1 MASNSSK
8 NSDYGVT
15 WGPGVSSSGKSSGG
29 GGGSSGSSKSS
40 GSGSGGGG
48 SSGSNGYAYVDKY
61 GYSHV
66 VKDYDTA
73 KNYASDGNVYN
84 YSGSHKGGYAYD
96 ADNHRVPLD
105 LPGSKPYGNDLKNEI
120 GYNYVPKA
128 GSLGSMFTGTLG
140 GIASAPSLTPLL
152 GTNNAQANNATTNNS
167 LAPLATLAPIGGN
180 AATGNAANKEPWE
193 ISLENF
199 KTDSASGYKEIERAQ
214 QVYNQKMASGDYTG
228 AQAAHHWANQIRDA
242 MGIGASYDRTT
253 GALLN
258 SNTPNL
264 YTDVLNGQD
273 AINDRNQNVYNTTM
287 EWLNTWKE
295 EQEKLANALPTYSPP
310 EREEFRFTTPPI
322 NISSSGDD
330 IHIPTIAARQQWEN
344 EQNAIQD
351 RYAQQYGV
359 NYNRAQDVYNTQLD
373 WLKAGM
379 SETQRQEDA
388 VREAERYQE
397 EQAIAQEQ
405 EKYNRYWEM
414 VKAGVA
420 SEEAYAYLGI
430 TPGTKTW
437 QQIESERQAD
447 LAALKATLGG
457 SGGGGSSS
465 GSGYY
470 DNTQGERQ
478 NIMTGTLLE
487 LADNQYKLN
496 LQSGGNAGQYPL
508 YYALNTLLFNSGWA
522 KDIASTGADAKKAAD
537 FLINKYTK
545 KSPEEYFATDNKAR
559 GSSVEA
565 AYRQLLSQGERDA
578 WGSTAVQT
586 ASDGSFLKN
595 FLR

>member
-15 WGPGVSSSGKSSGG
+15 WGPGVSSPSN
-29 GGGSSGSSKSS
+29 
-40 GSGSGGGG
+40 SGSGGGG
-48 SSGSNGYAYVDKY
+48 SSNKSGSASSGSGSGSGGSSGSGYAYVDKY

-96 ADNHRVPLD
+96 ADNYRVPLD

-128 GSLGSMFTGTLG
+128 GSLGSMFTGKLG

-242 MGIGASYDRTT
+242 MGVGALYDRTT

-264 YTDVLNGQD
+264 YTDVLSGQNV
-273 AINDRNQNVYNTTM
+273 INDRNQNIYDTTM

-295 EQEKLANALPTYSPP
+295 EQEKLADALPTYNPP
-310 EREEFRFTTPPI
+310 EREEFRFTTPPV

-330 IHIPTIAARQQWEN
+330 IHIPTLAARQQWEN

-379 SETQRQEDA
+379 AETQRQEDA
-388 VREAERYQE
+388 TREAARYQE
-397 EQAIAQEQ
+397 EQAIAQEEQ
-405 EKYNRYWEM
+405 RWNRAWAMLE
-414 VKAGVA
+414 AGVPTA
-420 SEEAYAYLGI
+420 EVYATLGVE
-430 TPGTKTW
+430 PGTKTFE
-437 QQIESERQAD
+437 QIMSEK
-447 LAALKATLGG
+447 AAELNARKVALSGSSGG
-457 SGGGGSSS
+457 GGGGSSQDPP
-465 GSGYY
+465 YY
-470 DNTQGERQ
+470 LDTQGERA
-478 NIMTGTLLE
+478 NVMTGGLLE
-487 LADNQYKLN
+487 RADAQYELN
-496 LQSGGNAGQYPL
+496 RQRGGNAEQYPL
-508 YYALNTLLFNSGWA
+508 YYTLNTLFNNSDWRKA
-522 KDIASTGADAKKAAD
+522 ITSSGADVKTVAD
-537 FLINKYTK
+537 YLITKYARM
-545 KSPEEYFATDNKAR
+545 SPEEYFQTGKAA
-559 GSSVEA
+559 GTSVAA
-565 AYRQLLSQGERDA
+565 AYKQLLNQSERD
-578 WGSTAVQT
+578 
-586 ASDGSFLKN
+586 N
-595 FLR
+595 Y

>member
-15 WGPGVSSSGKSSGG
+15 WGPGVSSPSN
-29 GGGSSGSSKSS
+29 
-40 GSGSGGGG
+40 SGSGGGG
-48 SSGSNGYAYVDKY
+48 SSNQSGSASSGSGSGSGGSSGSGYAYVDKY

-96 ADNHRVPLD
+96 ADNYRVPLD

-128 GSLGSMFTGTLG
+128 GSLGSMFTGKLG

-242 MGIGASYDRTT
+242 MGVGALYDRTT

-264 YTDVLNGQD
+264 YTDVLSGQNV
-273 AINDRNQNVYNTTM
+273 INDRNQNIYDTTM

-295 EQEKLANALPTYSPP
+295 EQEKLADALPTYNPP
-310 EREEFRFTTPPI
+310 EREEFRFTTPPV

-330 IHIPTIAARQQWEN
+330 IHIPTLAARQQWEN

-379 SETQRQEDA
+379 AETQRQEDA
-388 VREAERYQE
+388 TREAARYQE
-397 EQAIAQEQ
+397 EQAIAQEEQ
-405 EKYNRYWEM
+405 RWNRAWAMLE
-414 VKAGVA
+414 AGVPTA
-420 SEEAYAYLGI
+420 EVYATLGVE
-430 TPGTKTW
+430 PGTKTFE
-437 QQIESERQAD
+437 QIMSEK
-447 LAALKATLGG
+447 AAELNARKVALSGSSGG
-457 SGGGGSSS
+457 GGGGSSQDPP
-465 GSGYY
+465 YY
-470 DNTQGERQ
+470 LDTQGERA
-478 NIMTGTLLE
+478 NVMTGGLLE
-487 LADNQYKLN
+487 RADAQYELN
-496 LQSGGNAGQYPL
+496 RQRGGNAEQYPL
-508 YYALNTLLFNSGWA
+508 YYTLNTLFNNSDWRKA
-522 KDIASTGADAKKAAD
+522 ITSSGADVKTVAD
-537 FLINKYTK
+537 YLITKYARM
-545 KSPEEYFATDNKAR
+545 SPEEYFQTGKAA
-559 GSSVEA
+559 GTSVAA
-565 AYRQLLSQGERDA
+565 AYKQLLNQSERD
-578 WGSTAVQT
+578 
-586 ASDGSFLKN
+586 N
-595 FLR
+595 Y

>member
-15 WGPGVSSSGKSSGG
+15 WGPGVSSPSN
-29 GGGSSGSSKSS
+29 
-40 GSGSGGGG
+40 SGSGGGG
-48 SSGSNGYAYVDKY
+48 SSNKSGSASSGSGSGGSSGSGYAYVDKY
-61 GYSHV
+61 GHSHV
-66 VKDYDTA
+66 VKDYNTA
-73 KNYASDGNVYN
+73 KDYSADGNVYN

-96 ADNHRVPLD
+96 ADNYRVPLD

-199 KTDSASGYKEIERAQ
+199 KTDSAAGYKEIERAQ

-242 MGIGASYDRTT
+242 MGVGALYDRSTGAS
-253 GALLN
+253 LN

-264 YTDVLNGQD
+264 YTDVLNGQE
-273 AINDRNQNVYNTTM
+273 AINDRNQNVYSTTM
-287 EWLNTWKE
+287 EWLNTWKDQ
-295 EQEKLANALPTYSPP
+295 QEKLADALPTYNPP
-310 EREEFRFTTPPI
+310 EREEFRFTTPPV

-330 IHIPTIAARQQWEN
+330 IHIPTLAARQQWEN

-379 SETQRQEDA
+379 AETQRQEDA
-388 VREAERYQE
+388 TREAARYQE
-397 EQAIAQEQ
+397 EQAIAQEEQ
-405 EKYNRYWEM
+405 RWNRAWAMLE
-414 VKAGVA
+414 AGVPTA
-420 SEEAYAYLGI
+420 EVYATLGVE
-430 TPGTKTW
+430 PGTKTFE
-437 QQIESERQAD
+437 QIMAEK
-447 LAALKATLGG
+447 AAELDARKVALSR
-457 SGGGGSSS
+457 SGGGGG
-465 GSGYY
+465 GSGYSDSPY
-470 DNTQGERQ
+470 YTETQGERA
-478 NIMTGTLLE
+478 NVMTGGLLE
-487 LADNQYKLN
+487 RADAQYELN
-496 LQSGGNAGQYPL
+496 RQREGNAGNYPL
-508 YYALNTLLFNSGWA
+508 YYTLNTLFNNSDWRKA
-522 KDIASTGADAKKAAD
+522 ITSSGADVKTVADYLVTKYAGTTPEQYFQTGKAAG
-537 FLINKYTK
+537 T
-545 KSPEEYFATDNKAR
+545 
-559 GSSVEA
+559 SVAA
-565 AYRQLLSQGERDA
+565 AYKQLLNQSERD
-578 WGSTAVQT
+578 SY
-586 ASDGSFLKN
+586 
-595 FLR
+595 

>member
-193 ISLENF
+193 ISLDNF
-199 KTDSASGYKEIERAQ
+199 KNDSASGYKEIERAQ

-242 MGIGASYDRTT
+242 MGIGAQFDRNT
-253 GALLN
+253 GASLN

-264 YTDVLNGQD
+264 YTDVLNGQE

-287 EWLNTWKE
+287 EWLNTWKDQ
-295 EQEKLANALPTYSPP
+295 QEKLADALPTYNPP
-310 EREEFRFTTPPI
+310 EREEFRFTTPPV

-330 IHIPTIAARQQWEN
+330 IHIPTLAARQQWEN

-379 SETQRQEDA
+379 AETQRQEDA
-388 VREAERYQE
+388 TREAARYQE
-397 EQAIAQEQ
+397 EQAIAQEEQ
-405 EKYNRYWEM
+405 RWNRAWAMLE
-414 VKAGVA
+414 AGVPTA
-420 SEEAYAYLGI
+420 EVYATLGVE
-430 TPGTKTW
+430 PGTKTFE
-437 QQIESERQAD
+437 QIMSEK
-447 LAALKATLGG
+447 AAELNARKVALSG
-457 SGGGGSSS
+457 SSGGGGGSSQDPP
-465 GSGYY
+465 YY
-470 DNTQGERQ
+470 LDTQGERA
-478 NIMTGTLLE
+478 NVMTGGLLE
-487 LADNQYKLN
+487 RADAQYELN
-496 LQSGGNAGQYPL
+496 RQRGGNAEQYPL
-508 YYALNTLLFNSGWA
+508 YYTLNTLFNNSDWRKA
-522 KDIASTGADAKKAAD
+522 ITSSGADVKTVAD
-537 FLINKYTK
+537 YLITKYARM
-545 KSPEEYFATDNKAR
+545 SPEEYLQTGKAA
-559 GSSVEA
+559 GTSVAA
-565 AYRQLLSQGERDA
+565 AYKQLLNQSERD
-578 WGSTAVQT
+578 SY
-586 ASDGSFLKN
+586 
-595 FLR
+595 